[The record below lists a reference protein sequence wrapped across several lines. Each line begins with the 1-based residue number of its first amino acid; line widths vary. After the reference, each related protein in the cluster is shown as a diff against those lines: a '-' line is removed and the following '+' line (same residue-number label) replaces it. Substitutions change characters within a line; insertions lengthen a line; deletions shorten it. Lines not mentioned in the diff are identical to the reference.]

1 MTLDNPEPGDDPDTD
16 VPEPAGVPEPADA
29 ADVFAREVDA
39 DSLPSLR
46 GEITA
51 FAVAHGLTDVALMKF
66 VIAVYEIATNAVRH
80 GGGHGLIRVWPVPDS
95 LWCEV
100 TDHGPGIPVE
110 YRQDGQRQRGERIS
124 GWGLWLTRQVCTE
137 VRITGGTGGSRV
149 LLRYPRTGDRRSG

>member
-1 MTLDNPEPGDDPDTD
+1 LTLDNQEPGDKPATD
-16 VPEPAGVPEPADA
+16 EPEPADP
-29 ADVFAREVDA
+29 ADVFTSDVDA
-39 DSLPSLR
+39 ESLPSLR

-80 GGGHGLIRVWPVPDS
+80 GGGQGQLRVWPDQDS

-100 TDHGPGIPVE
+100 TDHGHGIPAE
-110 YRQDGQRQRGERIS
+110 YQHDGQRHRGERIS

-137 VRITGGTGGSRV
+137 VRITGGTAGSRV
-149 LLRYPRTGDRRSG
+149 LLRYPRTGDRRSA